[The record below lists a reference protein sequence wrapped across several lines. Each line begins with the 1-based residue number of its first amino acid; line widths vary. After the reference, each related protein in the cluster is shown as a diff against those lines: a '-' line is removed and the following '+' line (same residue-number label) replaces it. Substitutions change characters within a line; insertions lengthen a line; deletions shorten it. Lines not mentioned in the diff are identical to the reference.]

1 MCFLFGEYITP
12 MTTLSS
18 DTDPRI
24 EKIQIELLRKM
35 SPERKLHMV
44 AQMNHTVH
52 SFIMAGLKER
62 NPNLSAEV
70 LRTMFAELLLGK
82 QLAERV
88 LTYHA

>member
-52 SFIMAGLKER
+52 SFMMAGLKER

>member
-1 MCFLFGEYITP
+1 

-35 SPERKLHMV
+35 PPERKLHMV
-44 AQMNHTVH
+44 AQMNQTVQ
-52 SFIMAGLKER
+52 SFMMAGLRER
-62 NPNLSAEV
+62 NPNLPTEA

-88 LTYHA
+88 LTYHVQ